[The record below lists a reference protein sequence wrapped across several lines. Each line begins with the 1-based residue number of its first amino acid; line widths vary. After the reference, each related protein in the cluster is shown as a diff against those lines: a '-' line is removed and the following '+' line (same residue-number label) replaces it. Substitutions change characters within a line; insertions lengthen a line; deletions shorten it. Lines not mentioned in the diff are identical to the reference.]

1 MNYEAPT
8 PPRRDEVENRILS
21 YFSSCPFCKS
31 QTMEFTWGD
40 LVPNGMTCQNCG
52 ATWEPDMSYNVEW
65 VFTSATLVKLG
76 KERKGS
82 SLLNRMY
89 SADFWKE
96 LASPNPAA
104 NDQERTKS
112 EQSPGA
118 PNRVVIIREVV
129 KIRCRYCGGLFD
141 EVQDRCPY
149 CGGRR

>member
-1 MNYEAPT
+1 
-8 PPRRDEVENRILS
+8 
-21 YFSSCPFCKS
+21 
-31 QTMEFTWGD
+31 MEFTWGD

-52 ATWEPDMSYNVEW
+52 ATWEPDMRHDVEW
-65 VFTSATLVKLG
+65 IFTSATLIRLG

-96 LASPNPAA
+96 LATPTPATRSEEDPNP
-104 NDQERTKS
+104 TK
-112 EQSPGA
+112 A
-118 PNRVVIIREVV
+118 PRMPSRVVIIREVV

-149 CGGRR
+149 CEGKR

>member
-1 MNYEAPT
+1 
-8 PPRRDEVENRILS
+8 
-21 YFSSCPFCKS
+21 
-31 QTMEFTWGD
+31 MEFTWGD

-52 ATWEPDMSYNVEW
+52 ATWEPDMRHDVEW
-65 VFTSATLVKLG
+65 IFTSATLIRLG

-96 LASPNPAA
+96 LATPTPATRSEEDPNP
-104 NDQERTKS
+104 TK
-112 EQSPGA
+112 A
-118 PNRVVIIREVV
+118 PRMPSRVVIIREVV

-149 CGGRR
+149 CGGKR